1 MSRTT
6 SIWFLLLALMSQPTL
21 AHKLKVFAQTE
32 GDWIRGRAYFVG
44 GAGAGGARV
53 EVQGSEGRVLAELTP
68 ADDGSFAYRT
78 LAPVEHRL
86 VARTGDGHGAHW
98 TIAAETLQGAF
109 SPPNTPPSAD
119 PSDDSEQPATR
130 TQPLT
135 DAPTPTPTAPL
146 AHAPV
151 APQTIDP
158 ALIGAIE
165 QALARQTHPLAER
178 LNALEERVRFQDVL
192 GGIGYILGLTGLAL
206 WWRCR
211 RTGERA

>member
-6 SIWFLLLALMSQPTL
+6 SVWLLLLALMSQPAL
-21 AHKLKVFAQTE
+21 AHKLKVFAQAE

-44 GAGAGGARV
+44 GSGAGGARV
-53 EVQGSEGRVLAELTP
+53 EVQDSEGRVLAELTP
-68 ADDGSFAYRT
+68 ADDGSFAYRA

-86 VARTGDGHGAHW
+86 VARTGDGHSAQW
-98 TIAAETLQGAF
+98 TIATETLQGAF
-109 SPPNTPPSAD
+109 SPPAD
-119 PSDDSEQPATR
+119 PSDDSGPPPTR
-130 TQPLT
+130 TQPPA
-135 DAPTPTPTAPL
+135 DAPAPTAPL
-146 AHAPV
+146 DHGPV
-151 APQTIDP
+151 ASQTIDP

-211 RTGERA
+211 RAGERA

>member
-6 SIWFLLLALMSQPTL
+6 SVWLLLLALMSQPAL

-44 GAGAGGARV
+44 GAGAGGASV
-53 EVQGSEGRVLAELTP
+53 EIQDSTGRVLAELTP
-68 ADDGSFAYRT
+68 AADGSFAYRA

-86 VARTGDGHGAHW
+86 IARTADGHHTQW
-98 TIAAETLQGAF
+98 TIAGEALSGDAVPLM
-109 SPPNTPPSAD
+109 SSNMPSAPPAASSAPAATVSANPSAD
-119 PSDDSEQPATR
+119 PRAVDQ
-130 TQPLT
+130 
-135 DAPTPTPTAPL
+135 
-146 AHAPV
+146 
-151 APQTIDP
+151 

-165 QALARQTHPLAER
+165 QALVRQTHPLAER
-178 LNALEERVRFQDVL
+178 LNALEERIRFQDVL

-211 RTGERA
+211 RAGERA

>member
-1 MSRTT
+1 MSRT
-6 SIWFLLLALMSQPTL
+6 SPVWFLLLALMSQPAL

-53 EVQGSEGRVLAELTP
+53 EVQDSEGRVLAELTP
-68 ADDGSFAYRT
+68 ADDGSFAYRA

-86 VARTGDGHGAHW
+86 VARTGDGHRTQW
-98 TIAAETLQGAF
+98 TIAGETLRGALA
-109 SPPNTPPSAD
+109 PPTNPNPPD
-119 PSDDSEQPATR
+119 PSDISEPSSAR
-130 TQPLT
+130 PQPLADT
-135 DAPTPTPTAPL
+135 LAPQFPL
-146 AHAPV
+146 DHDSV
-151 APQTIDP
+151 APQAFDP
-158 ALIGAIE
+158 ALIGSIE

-211 RTGERA
+211 RAGERA

>member
-1 MSRTT
+1 MSKT
-6 SIWFLLLALMSQPTL
+6 SPVWFLLLALMSQPAL

-44 GAGAGGARV
+44 GAGASGARV
-53 EVQGSEGRVLAELTP
+53 EIQDSEGRVLAELTP
-68 ADDGSFAYRT
+68 ADDGSFAYRA

-86 VARTGDGHGAHW
+86 VARTGDGHRARW

-109 SPPNTPPSAD
+109 LEPIAATSD
-119 PSDDSEQPATR
+119 PGDGSERPLVQA
-130 TQPLT
+130 QPLT
-135 DAPTPTPTAPL
+135 AVAPTPTASFDQASTDSRTA
-146 AHAPV
+146 
-151 APQTIDP
+151 DP

-165 QALARQTHPLAER
+165 QALARQTQPLAER
-178 LNALEERVRFQDVL
+178 LNALEERIRFQDVL
-192 GGIGYILGLTGLAL
+192 GGIGYILGLTGLTL

>member
-1 MSRTT
+1 MSRT
-6 SIWFLLLALMSQPTL
+6 SPVWFLLLALMSQPAL

-53 EVQGSEGRVLAELTP
+53 EVQDSEGRVLAELTP
-68 ADDGSFAYRT
+68 ADDGSFAYRA

-86 VARTGDGHGAHW
+86 VARTGDGHGARW

-109 SPPNTPPSAD
+109 SPPTTPPAAD
-119 PSDDSEQPATR
+119 QSDDSGPPPTR
-130 TQPLT
+130 TQPPA
-135 DAPTPTPTAPL
+135 DIPAPQVPL
-146 AHAPV
+146 DHDPV
-151 APQTIDP
+151 APQTFDP

-211 RTGERA
+211 RAGERA

>member
-1 MSRTT
+1 MSRT
-6 SIWFLLLALMSQPTL
+6 SPVWFLLLALMSQPAL

-53 EVQGSEGRVLAELTP
+53 EVQDSEGRVLAELTP
-68 ADDGSFAYRT
+68 ADDGSFAYRA

-86 VARTGDGHGAHW
+86 VARTGDGHGARW

-109 SPPNTPPSAD
+109 SPPTTPPAAD
-119 PSDDSEQPATR
+119 QSDDSGPPPTR
-130 TQPLT
+130 TQPPA
-135 DAPTPTPTAPL
+135 DIP
-146 AHAPV
+146 
-151 APQTIDP
+151 APQVPLDHDSVAHQTFDP

-178 LNALEERVRFQDVL
+178 LNALEERVRFQDIL

-211 RTGERA
+211 RAGERA

>member
-1 MSRTT
+1 MPRVTLPR
-6 SIWFLLLALMSQPTL
+6 LLLALLMLTSQPTL
-21 AHKLKVFAQTE
+21 AHKLKLFAQTE

-44 GAGAGGARV
+44 GAGASGARV
-53 EVQGSEGRVLAELTP
+53 EIRDSVGRVLAELTP
-68 ADDGSFAYRT
+68 ADDGSFAYRA

-86 VARTGDGHGAHW
+86 VARTGDGHGAQW

-109 SPPNTPPSAD
+109 SLPTTPPSAD

-135 DAPTPTPTAPL
+135 DAPTPTAPL
-146 AHAPV
+146 DHDPV
-151 APQTIDP
+151 APQAFDP

-211 RTGERA
+211 RAGERA

>member
-1 MSRTT
+1 MSRTA
-6 SIWFLLLALMSQPTL
+6 SVWLLLLALMSQPAL

-53 EVQGSEGRVLAELTP
+53 EIQDSEGRVLAELTP

-86 VARTGDGHGAHW
+86 VARTGDGHSAQW
-98 TIAAETLQGAF
+98 TIAGETRQGAF
-109 SPPNTPPSAD
+109 SPPAD
-119 PSDDSEQPATR
+119 PRDDSGPPP
-130 TQPLT
+130 TQPPA
-135 DAPTPTPTAPL
+135 DAPAPTAPL
-146 AHAPV
+146 DHAPV

-178 LNALEERVRFQDVL
+178 LNTLEERVRFQDVL

-211 RTGERA
+211 RAGERA